1 MRLWPRSSL
10 FVACVA
16 SLASAASAC
25 DSGPEVTPAS
35 RFDAE
40 DVYARTVGGRV
51 LAGTEPVPGALVRV
65 DASPGFA
72 ADAKL
77 SATAAGSALFPRT
90 DTTNAAGAY
99 RFALGPVTYDLS
111 IRTDAELIVFH
122 ELGVRGFEATLGFE
136 AIPSGFTAMLVP
148 TTSPPPRAGSA
159 VAYFVSGADARSLGA
174 GPAAREVRFRRFEST
189 VTLHAVEYVA
199 TRGPSAAVA
208 EGRVDVV
215 VRDGAVGTP
224 TVPMTPVATTSKV
237 TFTAK
242 PPSGFELAPLEV
254 EMDLGLRTSAVP
266 VTRLLPG
273 VPLELAIVHGARY
286 AVHARAV
293 EEGGAVTDSGRFI
306 FDPLQAEVV
315 LDLPPPISAEAPI
328 DDDAIA
334 TGMATSTLGPATLDA
349 GGVLAARLG
358 KGVVEH
364 VLTPES
370 GTGPVIR
377 VVTSSR
383 TTTLPDATAFGL
395 AQPVGR
401 HVWTLQHFPTLP
413 RVGYLG
419 GADGRIGPPSWTSRP
434 RVIVIR

>member
-1 MRLWPRSSL
+1 MRLWARSFL
-10 FVACVA
+10 VVAPWFA
-16 SLASAASAC
+16 LAATAC

-35 RFDAE
+35 TFDAE

-51 LAGTEPVPGALVRV
+51 LAGTEPLPGALVRI
-65 DASPGFA
+65 DPSPGFA

-77 SATAAGSALFPRT
+77 GATTEGSALFPRT
-90 DTTNAAGAY
+90 DTTNGAGAY
-99 RFALGPVTYDLS
+99 RFAFGPVTYDLS

-136 AIPSGFTAMLVP
+136 AKPSGFAAGLVP
-148 TTSPPPRAGSA
+148 ATAPPPRAGNA
-159 VAYFVSGADARSLGA
+159 VAYFVSGADARSLGP
-174 GPAAREVRFRRFEST
+174 GPGAREVRFRRFEST

-199 TRGPSAAVA
+199 TRGPAAAVA
-208 EGRVDVV
+208 EGRIDLV
-215 VRDGAVGTP
+215 VRDGAVATP
-224 TVPMTPVATTSKV
+224 TVPMRPVATTSEV
-237 TFTAK
+237 TFTAT
-242 PPSGFELAPLEV
+242 PPSGFKLAPLEV

-273 VPLELAIVHGARY
+273 VPLELAIVPGARY

-293 EEGGAVTDSGRFI
+293 EEGGALSDSGRFI

-315 LDLPPPISAEAPI
+315 LTLPPPISAEAPI

-334 TGMATSTLGPATLDA
+334 TGTATSSLGPTRLDP

-364 VLTPES
+364 VLTPQS
-370 GTGPVIR
+370 GAGPVIR
-377 VVTSSR
+377 VVTSAR

-395 AQPVGR
+395 TKPVGR

-419 GADGRIGPPSWTSRP
+419 GEDGRIGPPSWTSRP
-434 RVIVIR
+434 RVIVVR